1 MKKKRNKDKALQIYF
16 LFFWIALALFW
27 SMLILMLVRINAYND
42 KRAIWPVLACSSA
55 ALWVLSYALIFR
67 YLYLSDKNIIN
78 NKLLEDFSF
87 VMEYGFSYDGHD
99 GHYEYSSIKFENVSK
114 SIYLV
119 IGFDYHEYKFS
130 ISYCSTIGAWQKSQD
145 LNLNL
150 EGTKRSYKS
159 QLPVVQYQLKEF
171 LKQI

>member
-1 MKKKRNKDKALQIYF
+1 MKKKRHKDKALQIYF
-16 LFFWIALALFW
+16 LFFWIALALFA
-27 SMLILMLVRINAYND
+27 SMLILMLVRINIYND
-42 KRAIWPVLACSSA
+42 KREIWPVLAYNSA
-55 ALWVLSYALIFR
+55 ALWVLSSVLMVS
-67 YLYLSDKNIIN
+67 YLYLSDKNIKN

-87 VMEYGFSYDGHD
+87 VMEYGFSYDGYN
-99 GHYEYSSIKFENVSK
+99 GHYEYPSIKFENVSK

-130 ISYCSTIGAWQKSQD
+130 ISYCSPIGAWQKSKD

-150 EGTKRSYKS
+150 EGSKRSYKS
-159 QLPVVQYQLKEF
+159 QLFVVQEQLKEF